1 MQRFSDLVLR
11 FRVLVILITLI
22 LSFWFVSLLP
32 RLEVDSDIL
41 NYFPDSDEA
50 VRLFDAVGAQFAG
63 NSLAIIAVESDNV
76 FTAATLRTI
85 HRITEKAKALP
96 EVTHVTSLTDVLD
109 IRSGEWGLE
118 VGRLID
124 KYRLPTDTDELARL
138 RTYTLGKDLYSGRIV
153 SEDGT
158 VALVIARIREG
169 ANRTVVGSE
178 LAAAVRELNVPETLC
193 YAGTPFQMLDI
204 QQMIVRDV
212 RYLVPL
218 VSILIVLVLAVSFR
232 SFVGVVF
239 PLLTVL
245 LSTVWGMGCMALVH
259 VPLTVISNI
268 TPVVLVAVGSAYG
281 IHFVSRLSERA
292 VSGESRTLQVRSALV
307 SVGWPIILA
316 GVTTLAGFLSFTGSY
331 LTIIKYFG
339 LFTALGVCFAMLLAI
354 TFLPA
359 LASFTRSGRSVRSSE
374 EPSGDFFTRTMDRLG
389 AFVLRR
395 EWWIL
400 GIAALV
406 IIMSTL
412 GLPHLTREV
421 DMLGYFPSE
430 SVIHIAE
437 LLMEEKFGGSI
448 PIQVSIHGDLHDP
461 LVLKEIWALQKYLE
475 TLPSVYKPQ
484 SISNLIAEMNFVM
497 NGRYT
502 VPDTREELDNLW
514 FFLEGEETLEQL
526 VDSEHSW
533 GLIQANMAS
542 VNTETIR
549 KTVDALDAY
558 VSARID
564 ITTLRMNLA
573 STAPGQAA
581 HALARQRERITRLI
595 CDDAASRK
603 NGEGL
608 EPAPVSEVLL
618 RYQTDMPLTLSAS
631 ERIELETLIT
641 GYYTQELAQ
650 VSVEPMYDVAKAI
663 SELGVDSAPAM
674 EEIAWVLQNHLV
686 EDNDPEGLIY
696 DAEALQALIREA
708 RGDFLAN
715 RVLEEV
721 SMVLPADLQDDS
733 IFLKR
738 LRGDLW
744 ELNHRHVLVPAPE
757 TEGGTSGA
765 LTAQQT
771 GIPLIYKHLDDNLVK
786 TQIVSLLITAVL
798 VIVMITLQFRSLV
811 AGLLGVIPLGLTV
824 LTNFGVMSY
833 MGVAIDTATV
843 LVGSIAI
850 GIGID
855 YTIHFLWRLRSE
867 AMRHSSQ
874 LEILDATLETTG
886 RAILINAVTVGLGF
900 LVLILASVI
909 PLRHFGWLTSLT
921 MATSAFAA
929 ICVLP
934 AMILAV
940 KPRFIYT
947 LIENNHA
954 RVQQNK
960 GRANQKER

>member
-1 MQRFSDLVLR
+1 MQRFSNLVIR
-11 FRVLVILITLI
+11 FRIFVILITLI
-22 LSFWFVSLLP
+22 LSFWFVLLLP
-32 RLEVDSDIL
+32 SLEVDSDIL

-50 VRLFDAVGAQFAG
+50 VQLFDEVGLQFAG

-76 FTAATLRTI
+76 FTEATLRTI
-85 HRITEKAKALP
+85 HRITEKARAIP
-96 EVTHVTSLTDVLD
+96 EITSVTSLTDILD
-109 IRSGEWGLE
+109 ISSGEWGLE
-118 VGRLID
+118 VGKLID

-138 RTYTLGKDLYSGRIV
+138 RSYTLGKDLYSGRIV

-169 ANRTVVGSE
+169 ENRTVVGSE
-178 LAAAVRELNVPETLC
+178 LKVAAQELNVPEALY
-193 YAGTPFQMLDI
+193 YAGAPFQMLDI
-204 QQMIVRDV
+204 QKMIVRDV

-218 VSILIVLVLAVSFR
+218 VSILLVLVLALSFR

-245 LSTVWGMGCMALVH
+245 LSTVWGLGCMVLAD

-268 TPVVLVAVGSAYG
+268 TPVVLLAVGSAYG
-281 IHFVSRLSERA
+281 IHFVSRLSEK
-292 VSGESRTLQVRSALV
+292 VGSSKSRTLQVRSSLA
-307 SVGWPIILA
+307 SVGLPIILA
-316 GVTTLAGFLSFTGSY
+316 GVTTLTGFLSFTGSY

-359 LASFTRSGRSVRSSE
+359 LASFTRGGSSGRSSERS
-374 EPSGDFFTRTMDRLG
+374 SGDFVTRTMDRLG

-406 IIMSTL
+406 IILSTL

-421 DMLGYFPSE
+421 DMLGYFPGDSD
-430 SVIHIAE
+430 IHIAE
-437 LLMEEKFGGSI
+437 HLMEEKFGGSI
-448 PIQVSIHGDLHDP
+448 PIQVSVRGDLHDP
-461 LVLKEIWALQKYLE
+461 LVLKKIWALHKYLE
-475 TLPSVYKPQ
+475 MLPSVNKPQ

-502 VPDTREELDNLW
+502 IPDTREKVDNLW

-533 GLIQANMAS
+533 GLIQASMAS

-549 KTVDALDAY
+549 RTVDALDTY
-558 VSARID
+558 VSEHID
-564 ITTLRMNLA
+564 ISTLRVNLDSISLSQA
-573 STAPGQAA
+573 SY
-581 HALARQRERITRLI
+581 ALARQRERITTLI
-595 CDDAASRK
+595 CDDAVSRK

-608 EPAPVSEVLL
+608 ESTHVYELL
-618 RYQTDMPLTLSAS
+618 SRYQAAMPLALSVI
-631 ERIELETLIT
+631 ERTRLETLIT
-641 GYYTQELAQ
+641 DYYTQGLAQ
-650 VSVEPMYDVAKAI
+650 VSLEPVHDVARAI
-663 SELGVDSAPAM
+663 SELGVGSVPTM
-674 EEIAWVLQNHLV
+674 GKITGVLRTNLV

-696 DAEALQALIREA
+696 DAEALQTLIREA

-715 RVLEEV
+715 SLLEEI
-721 SMVLPADLQDDS
+721 SIVLPADLQADS

-744 ELNHRHVLVPAPE
+744 ELNHRHVLIQAPE
-757 TEGGTSGA
+757 TEGGTPGA

-771 GIPLIYKHLDDNLVK
+771 GLPLIYKHLDDNLVK
-786 TQIVSLLITAVL
+786 TQIFSLLITIIL
-798 VIVMITLQFRSLV
+798 VIVMIALQFRSLV
-811 AGLLGVIPLGLTV
+811 AGFLGIIPLGFTV
-824 LTNFGVMSY
+824 LINFGVMAY
-833 MGVAIDTATV
+833 LGVAIDTATV

-855 YTIHFLWRLRSE
+855 YTIHFLWRLRAE
-867 AMRHSSQ
+867 AMRHSSP
-874 LEILDATLETTG
+874 LDILDATLETTG

-940 KPRFIYT
+940 KPRFIFT
-947 LIENNHA
+947 LINNNHA
-954 RVQQNK
+954 RIPQNAD
-960 GRANQKER
+960 GANQKEI